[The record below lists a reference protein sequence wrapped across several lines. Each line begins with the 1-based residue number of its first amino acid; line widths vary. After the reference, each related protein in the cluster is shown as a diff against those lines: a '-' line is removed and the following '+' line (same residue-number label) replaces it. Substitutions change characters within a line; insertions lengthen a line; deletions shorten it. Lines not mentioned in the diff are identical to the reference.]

1 MNKMDQLLE
10 LNIGMSPTR
19 VEIELTE
26 QCNLFCKF
34 CYNSQ
39 EPVVSSKY
47 MEIIERL
54 DKQNVLEVILTG
66 GEPMLHP
73 QFKEILHICCDRFT
87 KTMIQTNGTL
97 IDKAMADFIKD
108 KDVFGVNVSLHG
120 SKSVHE
126 ELTCV
131 NGSYELAIN
140 AIKNLV
146 ERNVRVASNFVLTS
160 ANIHGL
166 GDTIDLLYSIGLR
179 ELTLTRFTP
188 TGVGGNNA
196 YLSIT
201 IDQLLSSLKCVK
213 EKMNKY
219 KDLKIILANSV
230 PYCGLTNELASF
242 CEYCHFGI
250 SRFYIDVNGCV
261 LMCGMSRITIGNV
274 LENDFKCMKE
284 TSEIYKN
291 HVLGQDV
298 PEKCRNCPDFSICR
312 GGCRA
317 AALACSGEICGAD
330 PYSKQ
335 EDQYEYNR
343 NEQHIPNI

>member
-1 MNKMDQLLE
+1 MHVEKRFQLKNGVTPMSKMEQLLQF
-10 LNIGMSPTR
+10 NIGMSPTR

-39 EPVVSSKY
+39 EPVVSSKCF
-47 MEIIERL
+47 EIIDQLE
-54 DKQNVLEVILTG
+54 KQNVLEVILTG

-73 QFKEILHICCDRFT
+73 HFKEILNVCCSKFT

-97 IDKAMADFIKD
+97 VDENMAKFIKD

-126 ELTCV
+126 DLTCV

-140 AIKNLV
+140 AIKNLMK
-146 ERNVRVASNFVLTS
+146 RNVRLASNFVLTS
-160 ANIHGL
+160 SNIHEL
-166 GDTIDLLYSIGLR
+166 DDTIELLYSIGLR

-188 TGVGGNNA
+188 TGIGGNNA
-196 YLSIT
+196 YLSIS
-201 IDQLLSSLKCVK
+201 IEQLLNSLNCVK

-219 KDLKIILANSV
+219 KDLRIVLANSV
-230 PYCGLTNELASF
+230 PYCGLTSELDYF
-242 CEYCHFGI
+242 CEHCHFGI
-250 SRFYIDVNGCV
+250 SRFYIDVSGEV
-261 LMCGMSRITIGNV
+261 LMCGMLRLSIGNI
-274 LENDFKCMKE
+274 LENDFESMKKR
-284 TSEIYKN
+284 SKIYKD
-291 HVLGQDV
+291 HVLGEDV
-298 PEKCRNCPDFSICR
+298 PDKCKNCTYFSKCR

-330 PYSKQ
+330 PYSK
-335 EDQYEYNR
+335 
-343 NEQHIPNI
+343 